1 MINNQSIYL
10 NGKPITHMVPDFGM
24 TPNSS
29 EDVRKKMGSLV
40 PKNARAINESVNGD
54 IVIDETDIKEFDII
68 RGKLTS
74 DGKRVK
80 YAQESD
86 IKVVNT
92 DEEGAIVYTE
102 VVPAAVLKDTGVPKK
117 ENAAQ
122 YQQYEFNFVGWG
134 YERIYGKYVH
144 TEEVATI
151 TGGKITL
158 KYQLTDKSDVML
170 LRIGENILSEDLFSV
185 TAGSTGGTSEI
196 QISSLFSTTGKKA
209 KVVYIT
215 KLTAVPV
222 E

>member
-1 MINNQSIYL
+1 MINNQSIYM

-40 PKNARAINESVNGD
+40 PKNARAITESVNGD
-54 IVIDETDIKEFDII
+54 IVIDETDIREFDVI
-68 RGKLTS
+68 RGKLTA

-80 YAQESD
+80 YAPESD

-92 DEEGAIVYTE
+92 DETGAIVYTE
-102 VVPAAVLKDTGVPKK
+102 VIPVAVIKDTGVPKK
-117 ENAAQ
+117 ENSAQ
-122 YQQYEFNFVGWG
+122 YQQYEFGFTGWG
-134 YERIYGKYVH
+134 YERIYSNYVA

-158 KYQLTDKSDVML
+158 KYQLNDKSDVML
-170 LRIGENILSEDLFSV
+170 LRIGEKILSEDLYTV
-185 TAGSTGGTSEI
+185 TVGATGGKSEI
-196 QISSLFSTTGKKA
+196 QVSSLVSTTGQKA
-209 KVVYIT
+209 KVVYVST
-215 KLTAVPV
+215 LKAVPT